1 MTEKA
6 MANGEEQGEEEN
18 GHINT
23 DDDDRDVTA
32 CVKADR
38 HDGRIRM

>member
-1 MTEKA
+1 

-23 DDDDRDVTA
+23 DDDDRDDTA

-38 HDGRIRM
+38 HDGRYQNVMNV